1 MKRIDI
7 LKEAHKLLKIG
18 YMCYASGICIAIQKV
33 YLNNGKL
40 IEIFDISKKF
50 PLFTLENAKKF
61 KAVDDTYWSYWWKP
75 YNYGLFS
82 GRRRFMR
89 WLMKQYKNDK
99 EEII

>member
-7 LKEAHKLLKIG
+7 LRKAHKLLKMG
-18 YMCYASGICIAIQKV
+18 YAPGICIAIQKV
-33 YLNNGKL
+33 YSNNGKL

-50 PLFTLENAKKF
+50 PLFTLENAKEF
-61 KAVDDTYWSYWWKP
+61 EAVDDTYWWPSYS
-75 YNYGLFS
+75 YRLFS

-89 WLMKQYKNDK
+89 WLMRKYRNDK

>member
-7 LKEAHKLLKIG
+7 LKEAHKLLRDRRE
-18 YMCYASGICIAIQKV
+18 CGICIAILRVSRSIPLKDV
-33 YLNNGKL
+33 YIK
-40 IEIFDISKKF
+40 D
-50 PLFTLENAKKF
+50 PLDLFFSYFTFENAKRF
-61 KAVDDTYWSYWWKP
+61 GASRNFDGYWWPIKS
-75 YNYGLFS
+75 YGLFS